1 MQYASWS
8 PDLTRSTV
16 CPRSQLFDVFISKAG
31 GIIFMSEARHKTK
44 IFGLANNTIRRHA
57 TLSCSVCRAPCFIWS
72 HLQSLINDRSA
83 VSRCALSLVNGEGFL
98 YKV

>member
-1 MQYASWS
+1 MHCAGWS

-57 TLSCSVCRAPCFIWS
+57 TLSCSVYRA
-72 HLQSLINDRSA
+72 SLYMVTFA
-83 VSRCALSLVNGEGFL
+83 VVN
-98 YKV
+98 K